1 MVVSRQRVNYVYK
14 SFVPVTGEAVAQL
27 ESSASL
33 GQAEA
38 HHATDSYF
46 DSQALQ
52 LCNLLQ

>member
-1 MVVSRQRVNYVYK
+1 MVNYVYK

-52 LCNLLQ
+52 LCNLVQ